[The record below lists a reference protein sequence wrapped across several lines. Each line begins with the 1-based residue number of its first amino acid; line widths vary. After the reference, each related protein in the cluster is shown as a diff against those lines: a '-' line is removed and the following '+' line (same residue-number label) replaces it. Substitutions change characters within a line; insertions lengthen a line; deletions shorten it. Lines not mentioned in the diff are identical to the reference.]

1 MRNSRLSK
9 FRRKKAKK
17 FILPMFFIF
26 AVLGV
31 CTFYFFSGGNLNNS
45 ALASI
50 KPKAKAPVRE
60 TSTTPI
66 KKEKEYTISSVGNL
80 LAHEKQID
88 GAKDGS
94 TYNFDNS
101 FKYIDDYIKPSDMAV
116 GVVEGSFKG
125 GTPSGYPLF
134 NIPDDFLT
142 SLKTSGFDVINLST
156 NHIIDH
162 GVSGFNRS
170 LDIVDEKDLTALG
183 VRDDVNDPNYTI
195 YEIDGH
201 KVGMFA
207 YTYKTQ
213 GENINGIPIPD
224 QLKPLV
230 NSFNYQKLDLM
241 YSQIDT
247 MLKSMKAEGVEFT
260 IASFHWG
267 EEYITSENNSQREI
281 ANKMNEMGIDI
292 VLGNHPHVV
301 QPYEV
306 INKNGKSTFVS
317 YGQGN
322 ILSNQCYEEL
332 GNRLTED
339 GTLIQ
344 FKLGVNKED
353 DLYLKG
359 YEVIPT
365 WVHRYQRE
373 DSLYNHVIIPVQDAL
388 KSPDKFDLSSEY
400 LNRAKQSLKDTTS
413 IIGAENLGYK
423 EFK

>member
-1 MRNSRLSK
+1 MNRLK
-9 FRRKKAKK
+9 RKKIILPAL
-17 FILPMFFIF
+17 FILT
-26 AVLGV
+26 VV
-31 CTFYFFSGGNLNNS
+31 CASVFYFFYNDTFNTS

-50 KPKAKAPVRE
+50 KTNATPENKQTAPVAAK
-60 TSTTPI
+60 P
-66 KKEKEYTISSVGNL
+66 KKEYTISSVGNF
-80 LAHEKQID
+80 LAHGKQIQ
-88 GAKDGS
+88 GAKDGD

-101 FKYIDDYIKPSDMAV
+101 FKYIEDYIQPSDMAV
-116 GVVEGSFKG
+116 GVVEGSFNG

-134 NIPDDFLT
+134 NIPDGFLT
-142 SLKTSGFDVINLST
+142 SLKSSGFDVINLST

-162 GVSGFNRS
+162 GVSGFNRTV
-170 LDIVDEKDLTALG
+170 DIVDENDLIPLG
-183 VRDDVNDPNYTI
+183 VRDETTDPNYTI

-201 KVGMFA
+201 KIGMFA
-207 YTYKTQ
+207 YTYKTE
-213 GENINGIPIPD
+213 GDNINGIPIPSE
-224 QLKPLV
+224 LKPLI
-230 NSFNYQKLDLM
+230 NSFNYEKLDLM

-247 MLKSMKAEGVEFT
+247 ILKEMKSAGVEFT

-267 EEYITSENNSQREI
+267 EEYITTENNSQREI

-292 VLGNHPHVV
+292 ILGNHPHVV
-301 QPYEV
+301 QPYQV
-306 INKNGKSTFVS
+306 INKNGKSTFVA

-322 ILSNQCYEEL
+322 ILSNQSYEEL

-344 FKLGVNKED
+344 FKLATDKD
-353 DLYLKG
+353 DKLYLKG

-373 DSLYNHVIIPVQDAL
+373 DSLYDHVIIPVQKAL
-388 KSPDKFDLSSEY
+388 KSPADFNLSGQYLDK
-400 LNRAKQSLKDTTS
+400 AKQSLEDTTS